1 MTEVVSKRLHIS
13 GLTPAISSD
22 DLSRRLGSFGSV
34 TAVDG
39 LGKLDALGQPRKFA
53 YVTLQ
58 ATKPQLS
65 RCMNALSGST
75 WKGAKLRIG
84 EAKPDFRERIML
96 ENAPKYSDD
105 KRARKRKRLA
115 RGVHGRH
122 TKDMSLITP
131 ENVHQR
137 PQWRIT
143 PLGRLIRP
151 MRMRP
156 ARPLG
161 PPLDTLRTKNAD
173 KGSRKKKRP
182 RDPPTRARRQT
193 IDPLRWGST
202 HLSGIFLDSNGTP
215 PLPQRTGPDGSAKG
229 ESTEVEE
236 VEHILE
242 DSDQTPPGDD
252 KTPPHDDAELDLA
265 AEKAS
270 ALDLLSAMFGEANAD
285 WCGAENIDSDAEMA
299 GVDTD
304 GRQSVPASLEPT
316 NFEVVPVAH
325 KPHPSQREENRSRVD
340 RQADLTPTPAT
351 SGLAQPST
359 NNKLKDLFAPREEE
373 GFSLIGHLDLDSE
386 LDLDMDMNLH
396 AAAPAPVATSSR
408 SVPLTAVPM
417 TQHKAL
423 DSSLPFFFPQKGHG
437 RRISFARTEDEAEIR
452 ARWEAARGELT
463 REWKRR
469 HREAVKSRR
478 RRGAER
484 LE

>member
-1 MTEVVSKRLHIS
+1 MTEVVSKKLHIS

-75 WKGAKLRIG
+75 WKGTKLRIG

-96 ENAPKYSDD
+96 ENAPKDSDD

-156 ARPLG
+156 TRPLG
-161 PPLDTLRTKNAD
+161 PPLDTLRTKNAN
-173 KGSRKKKRP
+173 KGRKKKRP

-202 HLSGIFLDSNGTP
+202 HLSGIFLDSNGNPP
-215 PLPQRTGPDGSAKG
+215 PLSQRTGPDGSAKG

-270 ALDLLSAMFGEANAD
+270 ALDLLSAMFSEANAD
-285 WCGAENIDSDAEMA
+285 WCGAESIDSDVEMA
-299 GVDTD
+299 RVDTD
-304 GRQSVPASLEPT
+304 ERQYVPASLESADL
-316 NFEVVPVAH
+316 EVVPASH
-325 KPHPSQREENRSRVD
+325 EPRSSQREEIKSRVD
-340 RQADLTPTPAT
+340 RQADRIPPPTT
-351 SGLAQPST
+351 SGPAQPST

-396 AAAPAPVATSSR
+396 AAAPAPVATSSH
-408 SVPLTAVPM
+408 SVPLTAVP
-417 TQHKAL
+417 QHKAL
-423 DSSLPFFFPQKGHG
+423 DSSLPFFFPQNGHG
-437 RRISFARTEDEAEIR
+437 QRISFARTEDEAEIR

-469 HREAVKSRR
+469 HREAVKSR
-478 RRGAER
+478 GDGC
-484 LE
+484 